1 MKLALTESNTFA
13 IISGMFAIIET
24 GGKQYLVSPKDK
36 IRVEKLSTESDAVTF
51 DKVLLVSDPSSA
63 SGGSGQAEIGAPFVP
78 GAKVTAKV
86 LKQARTRKLRIFKY
100 KAKVRYRRRIGH
112 RQEFTELEIQSI
124 A

>member
-1 MKLALTESNTFA
+1 
-13 IISGMFAIIET
+13 MFAIIET

-36 IRVEKLSTESDAVTF
+36 IRVEKLAVNGDQVVL
-51 DKVLLVSDPSSA
+51 DKVLLVSDKETKI
-63 SGGSGQAEIGAPFVP
+63 GSPFVS

-86 LKQARTRKLRIFKY
+86 LKQGRGRKLRIFKY
-100 KAKVRYRRRIGH
+100 KSKVRYRRRIGH